1 MKPYLDVTLPK
12 VRELLLNKVVS
23 GRYFAVLLSPPCS
36 TFSRATWANRKGP
49 RPVRSFV
56 FPRGFWRMT
65 WSERKR
71 ANWGNVLADFSFKVF
86 LAQSATAGGMALF
99 ENPEDLGAVKSGENM
114 GIRPSSMWQWRE
126 FEIALLESG
135 VTTAVFYQ
143 QDFGTEYL
151 KPTRLLLKDFGALP
165 SFFTEGVPWFD
176 DQGYYG
182 GPLQQ
187 RTSTKQLIGSS
198 SGRFQTTGT
207 EQWPSEMCRWIAET
221 VLQRFRQLHPSTE
234 TNIVTANGGDKNK
247 LDNIAF
253 PTSKPEGRKLAGG
266 LGDPRFCHTPGK
278 SRAFHDGSGLTS
290 MGRWD
295 VEKRIW
301 SQNDFWKS
309 LRKKSLELVG
319 KFLPQ
324 GVTLDRI
331 CFEMAVKERT
341 DVL

>member
-23 GRYFAVLLSPPCS
+23 GRYFVVLLSPPCS

-56 FPRGFWRMT
+56 FPRGFWHMT

-135 VTTAVFYQ
+135 VTTAAFYQ

-221 VLQRFRQLHPSTE
+221 VLQRFLQLHPSTE
-234 TNIVTANGGDKNK
+234 TNIVTANGGGKNK
-247 LDNIAF
+247 LDNVAF

-295 VEKRIW
+295 VENAFGHKTI
-301 SQNDFWKS
+301 F
-309 LRKKSLELVG
+309 G
-319 KFLPQ
+319 K
-324 GVTLDRI
+324 
-331 CFEMAVKERT
+331 A
-341 DVL
+341 

>member
-1 MKPYLDVTLPK
+1 
-12 VRELLLNKVVS
+12 
-23 GRYFAVLLSPPCS
+23 
-36 TFSRATWANRKGP
+36 
-49 RPVRSFV
+49 
-56 FPRGFWRMT
+56 MT

-135 VTTAVFYQ
+135 VTTAAFYQ

-234 TNIVTANGGDKNK
+234 TNIVTADGG
-247 LDNIAF
+247 
-253 PTSKPEGRKLAGG
+253 G
-266 LGDPRFCHTPGK
+266 
-278 SRAFHDGSGLTS
+278 
-290 MGRWD
+290 
-295 VEKRIW
+295 
-301 SQNDFWKS
+301 
-309 LRKKSLELVG
+309 
-319 KFLPQ
+319 
-324 GVTLDRI
+324 
-331 CFEMAVKERT
+331 
-341 DVL
+341 